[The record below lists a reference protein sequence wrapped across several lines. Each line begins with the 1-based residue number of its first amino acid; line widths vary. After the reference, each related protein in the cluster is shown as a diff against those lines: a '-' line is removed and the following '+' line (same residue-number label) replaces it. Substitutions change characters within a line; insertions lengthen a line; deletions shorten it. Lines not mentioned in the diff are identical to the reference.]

1 MRRTKLLPPHNEPNG
16 HSRRYIFDPAVSW
29 QPIRESSVA
38 MSKQDAAG
46 MPDGRE
52 GIRRMGWIPLPYSC
66 VGLIRKSG
74 VGDSKTIWSW
84 LVLMP
89 WSSDAKPWIDGTEV
103 VKASTLTE
111 AQERDQILDKMR
123 AVLDERYG
131 ETVGNQAVD
140 DLIRR
145 LQEES

>member
-1 MRRTKLLPPHNEPNG
+1 
-16 HSRRYIFDPAVSW
+16 
-29 QPIRESSVA
+29 
-38 MSKQDAAG
+38 
-46 MPDGRE
+46 
-52 GIRRMGWIPLPYSC
+52 MGWIPLPYSG
-66 VGLIRKSG
+66 VGLVRKSG

-140 DLIRR
+140 NLIRR